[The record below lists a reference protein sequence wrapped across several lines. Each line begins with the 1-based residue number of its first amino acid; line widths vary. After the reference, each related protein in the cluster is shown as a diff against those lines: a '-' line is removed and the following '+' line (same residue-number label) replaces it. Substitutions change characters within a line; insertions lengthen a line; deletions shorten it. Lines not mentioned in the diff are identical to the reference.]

1 MRVGII
7 QSSFIPWRGY
17 FDFIAS
23 VDLFVFHDDIQY
35 TKGDWRNRN
44 RIKAPDGTPWLT
56 VPVHYH
62 TVQQHICDTCIDEQ
76 TPWASRHIHLLR
88 EHYRHAPY
96 QQEMLD
102 LYSAGL
108 ADAGTNATIST
119 LNIELIRRVC
129 AYLHIDTPLML
140 SSELSP
146 VGTKTERLL
155 DMLGKLNATAY
166 LSGPSA
172 EAYIDKQAF
181 QKSGIQLEYKTYD
194 YLDYPQLWGA
204 FVGAVSVLDL
214 IANCGADS
222 VAYLHSQTPDSIVT
236 PAAMASSNC
245 QQKVSLSI

>member
-1 MRVGII
+1 VRVGII

-23 VDLFVFHDDIQY
+23 VDVFVLHDDIQY

-44 RIKAPDGTPWLT
+44 RIKAPDGAPWLT

-62 TVQQHICDTCIDEQ
+62 TVQQHICDTYIDNQ

-88 EHYRHAPY
+88 EHYRHTPY
-96 QQEMLD
+96 KQEMLD
-102 LYSAGL
+102 LFSDGIK
-108 ADAGTNATIST
+108 DAGANATVST
-119 LNIELIRRVC
+119 LNIALIRRIC
-129 AYLHIDTPLML
+129 AYLQIDTPLML

-146 VGTKTERLL
+146 AGTKTERLL

-181 QKSGIQLEYKTYD
+181 FKSGIQLEYKTYD
-194 YLDYPQLWGA
+194 YLDYPQPWGK
-204 FVGAVSVLDL
+204 FFGAVSVLDL
-214 IANCGADS
+214 IANCGPNSAS
-222 VAYLHSQTPDSIVT
+222 YLHSQTPNIIVT
-236 PAAMASSNC
+236 PGMSESGNR
-245 QQKVSLSI
+245 QQEVNLSI